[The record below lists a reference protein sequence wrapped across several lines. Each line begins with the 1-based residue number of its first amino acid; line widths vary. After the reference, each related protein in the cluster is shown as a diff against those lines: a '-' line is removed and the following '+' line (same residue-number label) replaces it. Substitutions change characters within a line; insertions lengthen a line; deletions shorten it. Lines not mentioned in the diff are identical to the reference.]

1 MCNIVSTKQGPGA
14 IGPYSQAV
22 RAGQFIFVSGQIPLD
37 PATRRIIA
45 GDVGQQTERVL
56 KNIAG
61 ILEAAG
67 SSMDQVVR
75 CGVFLKNISDF
86 EAMNDVYGKIFA
98 RHPPARTTVA
108 VVHLPKDSLVEIDAI
123 AMEKTEQGSRV
134 WLTPVT

>member
-1 MCNIVSTKQGPGA
+1 MRKVVSTKRAPSA

-22 RAGQFIFVSGQIPLD
+22 RAGQFIFVSGQIPVD
-37 PATRRIIA
+37 PATQQIIA

-75 CGVFLKNISDF
+75 CGVFLKNMTDF
-86 EAMNDVYGKIFA
+86 EAMNDVYGKVFGPQ
-98 RHPPARTTVA
+98 PPARTTVA
-108 VVHLPKDSLVEIDAI
+108 VVGLLKDSLVEIDAI
-123 AMEKTEQGSRV
+123 AME
-134 WLTPVT
+134 